1 MRTGLEEALE
11 QGLVRSDIDLD
22 RAARQCQALMYG
34 LQAQWLF
41 DPTTDMVATFDQFL
55 DGLRRTH
62 PPAPA
67 APRGASPDGP
77 MP

>member
-11 QGLVRSDIDLD
+11 QGLVRSDIDID

-55 DGLRRTH
+55 DGLRPGPSLSNRH
-62 PPAPA
+62 P
-67 APRGASPDGP
+67 RENS
-77 MP
+77 